1 MSLRTKFTI
10 YISLL
15 ILLIITGISLS
26 IIVTQKSILTEQLGE
41 NREKIIGDFIFAC
54 REALYVKDEIQV
66 LNTIRSVIRTHD
78 PSILYAGYV
87 SPSGTTLFSSLKPGD
102 EATFKTR
109 LKKLSRYS
117 IEDLVSSTDEKIRE
131 VGSPIY
137 LDSQYLGAI
146 IVGFSE
152 SYLESQ
158 IDKGVFLLAKRI
170 LNVAVFA
177 LLAGILMANITGFY
191 LNKPI
196 KLLANAA
203 DEIGRGDLNSRITFK
218 SNDEFGKL
226 VTSFNEMGKRL
237 KELDE
242 LKDGFVS
249 SVSHELRSPLTAIEG
264 YCDYLLDGLSRNMP
278 QEKREKSLRIIKDAT
293 LRLSN
298 FINNILDLAKI
309 KAGKFELKK
318 NPMNVVEVV
327 DEIVL
332 LFHSLAENQKKKL
345 NIQITDYLPLVDADA
360 ERVKQVLTNL
370 IGNALKFT
378 GENDEITVGANLAS
392 PEYVVISVKDTGVGI
407 PEGDINKIFDKF
419 YQVKESEMQKPK
431 GTGLGLS
438 IAAEI
443 VNLHGGDIWVESTRG
458 EGSTFNFTLPV
469 LSSPNQ

>member
-26 IIVTQKSILTEQLGE
+26 IIIAQKTLLTEQLEE
-41 NREKIIGDFIFAC
+41 NREKIIKDFDFAC
-54 REALYVKDEIQV
+54 REALFVKDEIQV
-66 LNTIRSVIRTHD
+66 LNTIRSIIRTHA
-78 PSILYAGYV
+78 PSILYAGYI
-87 SPSGTTLFSSLKPGD
+87 SPSGTTLFSSLKPKD
-102 EATFKTR
+102 EVLFKAR

-117 IEDLVSSTDEKIRE
+117 IEDLVSSSDEKIRE
-131 VGSPIY
+131 IGSPIY
-137 LDSQYLGAI
+137 GENQYLGAI
-146 IVGFSE
+146 TVGFSE
-152 SYLESQ
+152 SYFDSEIQ
-158 IDKGVFLLAKRI
+158 KGVLLLARRI

-177 LLAGILMANITGFY
+177 LLAGILLANIIGFY

-196 KLLANAA
+196 KLLAKAA
-203 DEIGRGDLNSRITFK
+203 DEIGKGDLDSRITLNR
-218 SNDEFGKL
+218 NDEFGKL
-226 VTSFNEMGKRL
+226 FASFNQMGKRL

-264 YCDYLLDGLSRNMP
+264 YCDYLLDGLSRNMS

-318 NPMNVVEVV
+318 NPANIVEII

-345 NIQITDYLPLVDADA
+345 NIKITDYLPVVNVDS
-360 ERVKQVLTNL
+360 ERIKQVLTNL

-378 GENDEITVGANLAS
+378 SENNEITVGAGMAS
-392 PEYVVISVKDTGVGI
+392 ADFVVVWVQDTGIGI
-407 PEGDINKIFDKF
+407 PEADLNRVFDKF
-419 YQVKESEMQKPK
+419 YQVKENEMQKPK

-443 VNLHGGDIWVESTRG
+443 VNLHGGEIWVESAQG
-458 EGSTFNFTLPV
+458 EGATFNFTLPV
-469 LSSPNQ
+469 LSPSN